1 MHERPAAVQVPLLSV
16 KVTPM
21 TAAGVAD
28 LVSSEPSGPTLI
40 LNHNLHSSYL
50 HLKHAWFRR
59 FYERSDI
66 AVIDGWPVLALA
78 SLKRRVTTEERIGS
92 TDWIHAL
99 WSDTR
104 SPGRRVFILGGTE
117 EINAAAVSAWS
128 RARAVDDVAGTS
140 GYFAREDEESVVD
153 AIRSHAPTL
162 LIVGLGMPKQER
174 FLDEHWD
181 DLPDAYIATV
191 GGAVDYIA
199 GAVELSP
206 RWLGSVGLEW
216 AWRFLHDP
224 RRLCTRYFVEPFAL
238 AGLILRNTLRGAGTR

>member
-1 MHERPAAVQVPLLSV
+1 VHDRPAAVQVPLLSV
-16 KVTPM
+16 TVTPM
-21 TAAGVAD
+21 TAAEVAD
-28 LVSSEPSGPTLI
+28 LVSTEPHQPTLI

-59 FYERSDI
+59 FYERSEI

-78 SLKRRVTTEERIGS
+78 SLRRRVTTEERIGS

-104 SPGRRVFILGGTE
+104 APGRRVFILGGTE
-117 EINAAAVSAWS
+117 EINAAAVAAWS
-128 RARAVDDVAGTS
+128 SARTLDDVAGAS
-140 GYFAREDEESVVD
+140 GYFSHSEESSVVD
-153 AIRSHAPTL
+153 AIRRHAPSL
-162 LIVGLGMPKQER
+162 LIVGLGMPKQEL

-181 DLPDAYIATV
+181 DLPAAYIATV

-206 RWLGSVGLEW
+206 RWLGSIGLEW

-238 AGLILRNTLRGAGTR
+238 AGLILRNRLRGEGSR